1 MTNAGR
7 LSAAPGDLVYQD
19 QSQDPT
25 LQPDTNN
32 IKMESDSSS
41 SSPPSQQQQQQA
53 TASSSSGSECNSGQ
67 NTPVTVKQETMDHD
81 SKDNEQ
87 EVDDNNVKQEGKR
100 PEYTMDAVLTLMQ
113 LNAGWRE

>member
-7 LSAAPGDLVYQD
+7 LSAAPGDLIHQD

-25 LQPDTNN
+25 LQPDTNV
-32 IKMESDSSS
+32 KMDSDTSSS
-41 SSPPSQQQQQQA
+41 QQQA

-67 NTPVTVKQETMDHD
+67 NTPVTIKQDAMDHD
-81 SKDNEQ
+81 GSSEETQQ
-87 EVDDNNVKQEGKR
+87 EDVDDSDGKQEGKR